1 MSMQQ
6 RPNNPIAQRKQ
17 QVRKHSRNAVVRV
30 VAGLGV
36 GAVLGVLSAASFW
49 AWMLV
54 GAIVAVVGGGYNWLK
69 IQKIV
74 NENHNQY

>member
-17 QVRKHSRNAVVRV
+17 QVRKHSRNAVVCV
-30 VAGLGV
+30 AAGLGV

>member
-6 RPNNPIAQRKQ
+6 RTNNPIAQRKQ
-17 QVRKHSRNAVVRV
+17 QVRKHSRNAVVCV

>member
-1 MSMQQ
+1 MTMQQ

-17 QVRKHSRNAVVRV
+17 QVRKHSRNAVVCV

-69 IQKIV
+69 IQKLV

>member
-1 MSMQQ
+1 MRCS
-6 RPNNPIAQRKQ
+6 KQ
-17 QVRKHSRNAVVRV
+17 QVRKHSRNAVVCV

>member
-1 MSMQQ
+1 M
-6 RPNNPIAQRKQ
+6 
-17 QVRKHSRNAVVRV
+17 RKHSRNAVVCV

>member
-17 QVRKHSRNAVVRV
+17 QVRKHSRNAVVCV

-74 NENHNQY
+74 NENHNQ

>member
-17 QVRKHSRNAVVRV
+17 QVRKHSRNAVVC
-30 VAGLGV
+30 VAGGLGV

-74 NENHNQY
+74 NENHNNY

>member
-1 MSMQQ
+1 MNMQQ

-17 QVRKHSRNAVVRV
+17 QVRKHSRNAVVCV

>member
-17 QVRKHSRNAVVRV
+17 QVRKHSRNAVVCV

-54 GAIVAVVGGGYNWLK
+54 GAIVAVAGGGYNWLK

>member
-1 MSMQQ
+1 MTMQQ

-17 QVRKHSRNAVVRV
+17 QVRKHSRNAVVCV

-36 GAVLGVLSAASFW
+36 GAVLGALSASFW

>member
-17 QVRKHSRNAVVRV
+17 QVRKHSRNAVVCV

>member
-17 QVRKHSRNAVVRV
+17 QVRKHSRNAVVCV

-74 NENHNQY
+74 NENHSQY

>member
-1 MSMQQ
+1 MTMQQ

-17 QVRKHSRNAVVRV
+17 QVRKHSRNAVVCV

-74 NENHNQY
+74 NENHNL

>member
-1 MSMQQ
+1 MTMQQ

-17 QVRKHSRNAVVRV
+17 QVRKHSRNAVVCV

>member
-1 MSMQQ
+1 MC
-6 RPNNPIAQRKQ
+6 
-17 QVRKHSRNAVVRV
+17 V

>member
-1 MSMQQ
+1 M
-6 RPNNPIAQRKQ
+6 
-17 QVRKHSRNAVVRV
+17 RKHSRNAVVC
-30 VAGLGV
+30 VAGGLGV

>member
-17 QVRKHSRNAVVRV
+17 QVRKHSRNVVVCV
-30 VAGLGV
+30 VGGLGV

-54 GAIVAVVGGGYNWLK
+54 GAIVAVVGGGYNWFK

>member
-1 MSMQQ
+1 MQQ

-17 QVRKHSRNAVVRV
+17 QVRKHSRNAVVCV

>member
-17 QVRKHSRNAVVRV
+17 QVRKHSRNAVVCV
-30 VAGLGV
+30 VGGLGV
-36 GAVLGVLSAASFW
+36 GAVLGVLSAARFW

>member
-1 MSMQQ
+1 MTMQQ

-17 QVRKHSRNAVVRV
+17 QVRKHSRNAAVCVVG
-30 VAGLGV
+30 GLGV

>member
-17 QVRKHSRNAVVRV
+17 QVRKHSRNAVVCV

-54 GAIVAVVGGGYNWLK
+54 GAIVAVVGGGYNWLR

>member
-1 MSMQQ
+1 MTMQQ

-17 QVRKHSRNAVVRV
+17 QVRKHSRNAVVCV

-49 AWMLV
+49 ALSL
-54 GAIVAVVGGGYNWLK
+54 IH
-69 IQKIV
+69 I
-74 NENHNQY
+74 

>member
-1 MSMQQ
+1 M
-6 RPNNPIAQRKQ
+6 
-17 QVRKHSRNAVVRV
+17 
-30 VAGLGV
+30 

>member
-6 RPNNPIAQRKQ
+6 RPNNPLAQRKQ
-17 QVRKHSRNAVVRV
+17 QVRKHSRNAVVC
-30 VAGLGV
+30 VAGGIGV
-36 GAVLGVLSAASFW
+36 GVVLGVLSANFW
-49 AWMLV
+49 AWMLL
-54 GAIVAVVGGGYNWLK
+54 GAIVAVAGGGYNWLK

>member
-1 MSMQQ
+1 MTMQQ

-17 QVRKHSRNAVVRV
+17 QVRKHSRNAVVC
-30 VAGLGV
+30 VAGGIGV

-49 AWMLV
+49 AWTLV

-69 IQKIV
+69 IQKSV

>member
-17 QVRKHSRNAVVRV
+17 QVRKHSRNAVVCV

-36 GAVLGVLSAASFW
+36 GAVLGALSASFW

>member
-17 QVRKHSRNAVVRV
+17 QVRKHSRNVVV
-30 VAGLGV
+30 CVAGGLGV

>member
-1 MSMQQ
+1 MTMQQ

-17 QVRKHSRNAVVRV
+17 QVRKHSRNAVVC
-30 VAGLGV
+30 VAGGLGV
-36 GAVLGVLSAASFW
+36 CAVLGVLSAASFW

>member
-1 MSMQQ
+1 
-6 RPNNPIAQRKQ
+6 
-17 QVRKHSRNAVVRV
+17 
-30 VAGLGV
+30 
-36 GAVLGVLSAASFW
+36 
-49 AWMLV
+49 MLV

>member
-1 MSMQQ
+1 MRMQQ

-17 QVRKHSRNAVVRV
+17 QVRKHSRNAVVCV

>member
-17 QVRKHSRNAVVRV
+17 QVRKHSRNAVVCV

-54 GAIVAVVGGGYNWLK
+54 GAIVAVVGGGYNWFK

>member
-17 QVRKHSRNAVVRV
+17 QVRKHSRNAVVCG
-30 VAGLGV
+30 AGGIGV